1 MVNSK
6 LIQMALEMDYRR
18 TVITRWQQKISAS
31 SLVGTMADYD
41 PATGQQRLSL
51 PGGGVIRAKSI
62 TNSGIRLGD
71 VVPAVS
77 RTATGQSFLDSRG

>member
-1 MVNSK
+1 MNAK
-6 LIQMALEMDYRR
+6 IIQMAGEMDYRR
-18 TVITRWQQKISAS
+18 TIITRWQQKISAS

-51 PGGGVIRAKSI
+51 PDGGVIRAKSI
-62 TNSGIRLGD
+62 TNHGIRFGD
-71 VVPAVS
+71 VVAVS